1 MNKLKILIFSFLV
14 ITIFACNNET
24 AKEPCLYGEPTPILD
39 ENKAGVAE
47 YTFTSSD
54 SSGTESAL
62 LTDTLLSEGRIRFTM
77 NQSGCNKIK
86 QIFTFELPQND
97 YSTQADS
104 FFVQRAAEGL
114 MVLSQKSPTASQ
126 SFIPMFAY
134 ELNAFAAGVTL
145 NKPLAVDA
153 QNAPGVFFIIN
164 KIATENEGIIT
175 VEFLTVD
182 G

>member
-1 MNKLKILIFSFLV
+1 MNNFQILIFS
-14 ITIFACNNET
+14 IFAIGIIACNNE
-24 AKEPCLYGEPTPILD
+24 APQEPCLYGEPTPIL
-39 ENKAGVAE
+39 EKNTAGVSE
-47 YTFTSSD
+47 YTFSSSD

-62 LTDTLLSEGRIRFTM
+62 LTDTLLSEGQVRFTM

-145 NKPLAVDA
+145 NRPLAVDA
-153 QNAPGVFFIIN
+153 QNAPNIFFVIN
-164 KIATENEGIIT
+164 KIATKNEGIIT
-175 VEFLTVD
+175 IEFLTMNQ
-182 G
+182 

>member
-1 MNKLKILIFSFLV
+1 MNVVGSLTMLMVEKEHDIAVFLSMGANPSLV
-14 ITIFACNNET
+14 
-24 AKEPCLYGEPTPILD
+24 
-39 ENKAGVAE
+39 
-47 YTFTSSD
+47 
-54 SSGTESAL
+54 
-62 LTDTLLSEGRIRFTM
+62 
-77 NQSGCNKIK
+77 K

-145 NKPLAVDA
+145 NRALAVDS

-164 KIATENEGIIT
+164 KIATKNEGIIT
-175 VEFLTVD
+175 VEFLTREN
-182 G
+182 

>member
-1 MNKLKILIFSFLV
+1 MNKFKILIFSFLA
-14 ITIFACNNET
+14 ISLIACSNET
-24 AKEPCLYGEPTPILD
+24 TKEPCLYGEPTPIL
-39 ENKAGVAE
+39 EKNTEGVSE
-47 YTFTSSD
+47 YTFASSD

-62 LTDTLLSEGRIRFTM
+62 LTDSLLSEGQIRFTM
-77 NQSGCNKIK
+77 NQSGCNKVK
-86 QIFTFELPQND
+86 QVFTFELPQND

-114 MVLSQKSPTASQ
+114 MVLSQKSSTASQ
-126 SFIPMFAY
+126 SFIPMFAV

-145 NKPLAVDA
+145 NKPLAVDSK
-153 QNAPGVFFIIN
+153 NAPGVFFVIT
-164 KIATENEGIIT
+164 KIATQNEGIIT